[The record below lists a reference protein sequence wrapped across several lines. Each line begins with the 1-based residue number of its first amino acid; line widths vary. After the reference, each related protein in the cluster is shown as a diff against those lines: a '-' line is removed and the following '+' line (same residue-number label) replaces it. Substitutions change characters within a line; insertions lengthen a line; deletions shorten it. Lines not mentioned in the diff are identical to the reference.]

1 MKRYTNI
8 TLCPKC
14 GDITERRCCN
24 KDLIMY
30 ESKHI
35 DFVDSLIPI
44 IKEMNR
50 CSDQS
55 RTI

>member
-1 MKRYTNI
+1 MKYTNI
-8 TLCPKC
+8 TLCPEC
-14 GDITERRCCN
+14 GSITERRCCN
-24 KDLIMY
+24 KNLILY

-35 DFVDSLIPI
+35 DFIDSLIPL

-50 CSDQS
+50 CSDHS